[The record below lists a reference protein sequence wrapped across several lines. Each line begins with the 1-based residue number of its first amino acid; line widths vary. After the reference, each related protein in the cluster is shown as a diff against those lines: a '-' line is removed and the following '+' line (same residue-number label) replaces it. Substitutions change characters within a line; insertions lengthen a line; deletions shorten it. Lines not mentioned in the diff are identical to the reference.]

1 MIITFDIIMFF
12 VVDDEFAEVA
22 IHLPPEDTP
31 VMERKSSLSR
41 KSKERSSSVTF
52 QEGVKSAGGKTSA
65 EGHVKGLSTER
76 KQLRGAESLLEADEE
91 KASDMRFV
99 ILVLLKLLKLW

>member
-1 MIITFDIIMFF
+1 MFF
-12 VVDDEFAEVA
+12 VADDEFAEVA

-31 VMERKSSLSR
+31 VLERKSSLSR

-99 ILVLLKLLKLW
+99 ILVLLKLLKLWKNYSS